1 MTHAVWDPSAGSP
14 TSPEQRPPVPG
25 TVLSDGNVRGQRSV
39 ASEGPCLTEVGGGA
53 GGEPDGVSLPI
64 YRVSWD

>member
-1 MTHAVWDPSAGSP
+1 MTHAVWNPSAGSP
-14 TSPEQRPPVPG
+14 MSPEQRPPVPG

-39 ASEGPCLTEVGGGA
+39 ASEGPCPTEVGGGA